1 MARESKQ
8 EHYTKVI
15 TRKLNRELEILKK
28 AVEQVE
34 GLLNAD
40 LLEIEL
46 KAIRTY
52 EAIQEIKFDSEIF
65 RDIISMKNP

>member
-8 EHYTKVI
+8 EHYTNII

-34 GLLNAD
+34 GILNAD
-40 LLEIEL
+40 LLEIEF
-46 KAIRTY
+46 KAIKTF
-52 EAIQEIKFDSEIF
+52 EAIQKIQFDSEIF
-65 RDIISMKNP
+65 RDIISMKTP

>member
-8 EHYTKVI
+8 EHYTNII

-46 KAIRTY
+46 KAIKTF

-65 RDIISMKNP
+65 RDIISMKNS

>member
-8 EHYTKVI
+8 EHYTKMI

-46 KAIRTY
+46 KAIKTF

-65 RDIISMKNP
+65 RDIISMKNS